1 MSTHNGKNPRR
12 KDLRQPLL
20 EVILGHRVGTAWM
33 AQAACL
39 DDHPDEFFPHAT
51 AQAVATH
58 PSCGRCP
65 VRPDC
70 LSYALTTRQ
79 EYGIWGGEG
88 EQTRRRHRP
97 TRSPRKTTGPTEQP
111 SPQTKAS

>member
-1 MSTHNGKNPRR
+1 MPTNISKNTRR
-12 KDLRQPLL
+12 NLSWPLL
-20 EVILGHRVGTAWM
+20 EVVVGRRVGTAWM

-51 AQAVATH
+51 AQAAETH
-58 PSCGRCP
+58 PSCARCP

-70 LSYALTTRQ
+70 LTYALTTQQ

-97 TRSPRKTTGPTEQP
+97 TRRSRESAGLSSHPDLQTE
-111 SPQTKAS
+111 AG